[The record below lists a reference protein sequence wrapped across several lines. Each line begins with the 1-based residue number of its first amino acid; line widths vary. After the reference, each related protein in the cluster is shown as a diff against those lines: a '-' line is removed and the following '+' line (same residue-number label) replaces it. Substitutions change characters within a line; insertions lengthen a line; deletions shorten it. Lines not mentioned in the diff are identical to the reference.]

1 MEHTPLR
8 TNDPAL
14 HKSIVVR
21 SCPFCGND
29 ELYIHEEPSRD
40 KTITWYK
47 LLHGPTTVC
56 SVSMLGSDFEELL
69 RLWNRRA

>member
-1 MEHTPLR
+1 METYPLQ

-29 ELYIHEEPSRD
+29 ELYLHKEPSRD
-40 KTITWYK
+40 GTITWHK
-47 LLHGPTTVC
+47 IMHGPTTKC
-56 SVSMLGSDFEELL
+56 SVSMIDSDFEELL
-69 RLWNRRA
+69 KRWNSRA